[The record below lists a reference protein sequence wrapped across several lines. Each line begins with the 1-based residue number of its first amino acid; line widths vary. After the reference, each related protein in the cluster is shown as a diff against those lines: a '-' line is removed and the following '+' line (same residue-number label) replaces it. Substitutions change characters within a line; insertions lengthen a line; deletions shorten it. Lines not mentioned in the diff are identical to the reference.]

1 MRLNT
6 LPEVTQPVSSKA
18 RIQPQQSL
26 LGASALK
33 FAARPNFAEI
43 VGTFEH
49 ACTRR

>member
-18 RIQPQQSL
+18 RIQLQQSL
-26 LGASALK
+26 LGATALN
-33 FAARPNFAEI
+33 FAARPNFAEV

-49 ACTRR
+49 SCIRW